1 MHVEKYKR
9 DEEKRLKERAR
20 VRGEEGKGGGGKAV
34 SKRGEEKEGE
44 EPRTCGRW
52 DEIWSETG
60 SDLIKIYYVA
70 LSLN

>member
-9 DEEKRLKERAR
+9 DGKKRLKERAR
-20 VRGEEGKGGGGKAV
+20 VRGEGKGGGGKAV

-44 EPRTCGRW
+44 EPRTCGRG

>member
-20 VRGEEGKGGGGKAV
+20 VRGEEGKGGGKAV

-44 EPRTCGRW
+44 EPRT
-52 DEIWSETG
+52 
-60 SDLIKIYYVA
+60 
-70 LSLN
+70 